1 MLEKTRVSYHFMAET
16 HPRAVQLTWVHFGD
30 QQQKEMPTPMGCS
43 FQSGRPQGEAG
54 MIEAEHCED
63 ALQAHKE
70 NEPDWLSKLLNEK
83 QLQLKGCWRGR
94 Q

>member
-1 MLEKTRVSYHFMAET
+1 
-16 HPRAVQLTWVHFGD
+16 
-30 QQQKEMPTPMGCS
+30 
-43 FQSGRPQGEAG
+43 
-54 MIEAEHCED
+54 MIEAERCED

-83 QLQLKGCWRGR
+83 QLHLKGCWRGR